1 MPNQIRVTKNN
12 VRVKPILLTDTDS
25 GARKSLNPTIC
36 GDNYYFYTNYTT
48 HFVLTEEPDCV
59 LLVKVIDTI
68 QLTTRFA
75 MNINDFYSNSS
86 IGTNFIDRLCALLQ
100 INDTSRVKI
109 VGVRS
114 GSTIIDTQ
122 ITPAASGSS
131 NLTA

>member
-12 VRVKPILLTDTDS
+12 VRVKPILLTDGDS

-36 GDNYYFYTNYTT
+36 GDNYYFYTNYTV

-86 IGTNFIDRLCALLQ
+86 IGTNFIDKLCALLQ

-122 ITPAASGSS
+122 ITPAASESS
-131 NLTA
+131 NLSA